1 MEHRRFSRPR
11 RQRILLLMTP
21 AKAAILNDTLA
32 PHWEQ
37 LRAWTDKAVADHQ
50 HSRAH
55 LTSEELVDLR
65 RWIVVIEA
73 ILRRLVLLAA
83 TGVEVDP
90 SITKS
95 WSGAPKTP
103 DEPAPDA
110 DREQTASPPD
120 QPVAEPAPSEETPPR
135 RKRSFRL
142 FDCTRHPAAHDSS
155 APAAAARQPH
165 YRPPRRRFR
174 ASTKPVELTPE
185 QCMAWFE
192 SRPEVTTIERGNAA
206 FSQGQHEPVPRKPP
220 VTHRG
225 PRLERK
231 DAPDLVPTASLVERL
246 LHVAGLVANPDALI
260 HRAAIAMARRRELA
274 YLASLAPAP
283 HARGILAGC
292 AEMHGNVIPFHH
304 AFSRLM
310 CTFALSY
317 TEPDTS

>member
-1 MEHRRFSRPR
+1 
-11 RQRILLLMTP
+11 MTP
-21 AKAAILNDTLA
+21 AKAAILNDALA

-37 LRAWTDKAVADHQ
+37 LRAWTDKAMADHQ

-55 LTSEELVDLR
+55 LTSEELVALR

-73 ILRRLVLLAA
+73 MLRRLVLLAA

-90 SITKS
+90 DIAKS

-103 DEPAPDA
+103 DDPAPDA
-110 DREQTASPPD
+110 DHDQPASPPD
-120 QPVAEPAPSEETPPR
+120 APVVETAPSEETPTR

-142 FDCTRHPAAHDSS
+142 FDRPRHTTTHDSS
-155 APAAAARQPH
+155 APPAAKRETH
-165 YRPPRRRFR
+165 TRTPRRRAR
-174 ASTKPVELTPE
+174 YSTEPPEMTPE
-185 QCMAWFE
+185 QCMAWFQ
-192 SRPEVTTIERGNAA
+192 SQPEVTTIERGNAA
-206 FSQGQHEPVPRKPP
+206 FSQGEHEPIPRKPP
-220 VTHRG
+220 ATHRG

-231 DAPDLVPTASLVERL
+231 DAPDLIPTGSLVERL
-246 LHVAGLVANPDALI
+246 LNIAGLVANPDALI
-260 HRAAIAMARRRELA
+260 RRAAIAMARRRELA

-283 HARGILAGC
+283 RARGILAGC

-317 TEPDTS
+317 TEADTS